1 MMETYPGKEII
12 FTENGF
18 GKRKWGNM
26 EEENQ
31 DDYRISYLREHLRA
45 CSRAIKA
52 GAPVKGY
59 FHWSIM
65 DTNEL
70 YAGGYKF
77 MFGLTQINFE
87 TLERIPRK
95 SWYYYQQ
102 VIREGRVD

>member
-1 MMETYPGKEII
+1 M
-12 FTENGF
+12 
-18 GKRKWGNM
+18 
-26 EEENQ
+26 
-31 DDYRISYLREHLRA
+31 
-45 CSRAIKA
+45 
-52 GAPVKGY
+52 KGY

-77 MFGLTQINFE
+77 MFGLVQINFE